1 MQNYKMQ
8 SEAMETSLKRPA
20 EDPAELKC
28 LHTFSCSYLEEL

>member
-1 MQNYKMQ
+1 MQDYKMQ
-8 SEAMETSLKRPA
+8 PEAMETSLRGPA